1 MHSHSK
7 KMRFCGFLVENVEGW
22 GEMPQ
27 FGEKARLL
35 SFDIPTFLV
44 QGVGSKTCDRRACSP
59 KRAF

>member
-1 MHSHSK
+1 
-7 KMRFCGFLVENVEGW
+7 MRFCGFLVENVEGW